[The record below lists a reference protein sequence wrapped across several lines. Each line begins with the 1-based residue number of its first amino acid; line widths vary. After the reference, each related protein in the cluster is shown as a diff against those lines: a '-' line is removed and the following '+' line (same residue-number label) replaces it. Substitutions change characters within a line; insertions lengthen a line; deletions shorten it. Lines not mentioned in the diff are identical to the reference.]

1 LRKGCSAKRA
11 TICRH
16 LLIAGLALLLSG
28 CAASSFVGGDEP
40 LLPFPASDATKS
52 HGSGPSPRANR
63 AETAL
68 VAPSGKRA
76 AETESELHFGTG
88 EFFQEPT
95 GPAGS
100 AGASGATMTAGNE
113 VELNFSEANVR
124 EVAQSVLGT
133 ILGENVVID
142 AGVEQRIT
150 LRTSRP
156 IKKSNLIPTL
166 ETALSAAG
174 LALVKDGELYRILP
188 AAKARSATGKSLNL
202 PNRGELPPGSGVT
215 VVRLEHIAP
224 SQMAKIL
231 EPLAPEKS
239 ILRVDDPRNLMI
251 VSATGPEMKSLLET
265 IETFDVSPLKGMSF
279 GYFKLKNARTT
290 QVTNELNNLI
300 KGYANQSG
308 FNPPQIVPIE
318 RLNVLL
324 VFASTEA
331 TLKLTQRWITGLDQ
345 SRNDVEQGVYVY
357 RMKNRKA
364 REIAPL
370 LSRLFQ
376 TGGNVADAGPRGS
389 DTPPDTRTVELAS
402 APANGAANGS
412 AIPGGGAVTDAGQ
425 GALQDLGGG
434 RGDDKRNNGL
444 RIIADP
450 GNNSLL
456 IRATPV
462 EYQKVL
468 SALIRLDTI
477 PPEVLIEVTIAEV
490 TLTNNL
496 KYGIEWFFKNGNQ
509 NKTTFSNE
517 AAGQIL
523 SKFPGFSYFFSALDV
538 AATLNAISAITN
550 IKVLSS
556 PKVMVLD
563 NKTATLQVGDQ
574 IPVIT
579 SNAQSVAAA
588 GAPVV
593 QTIQYT
599 DTGVILKVTP
609 QVNSGGLITLD
620 INQEVSN
627 APQGS
632 TSSTPT
638 IRQRKIN
645 SSIAIQSGEAVVL
658 GGLIRDTKTENSTG
672 IPLLSDIPKVG
683 DVFKVHD
690 NDHERTELIVFISP
704 KVVWNQSDAR
714 DATDEVRTKM
724 QAIYGRPR

>member
-1 LRKGCSAKRA
+1 
-11 TICRH
+11 
-16 LLIAGLALLLSG
+16 
-28 CAASSFVGGDEP
+28 
-40 LLPFPASDATKS
+40 
-52 HGSGPSPRANR
+52 
-63 AETAL
+63 
-68 VAPSGKRA
+68 
-76 AETESELHFGTG
+76 
-88 EFFQEPT
+88 
-95 GPAGS
+95 
-100 AGASGATMTAGNE
+100 
-113 VELNFSEANVR
+113 
-124 EVAQSVLGT
+124 
-133 ILGENVVID
+133 
-142 AGVEQRIT
+142 
-150 LRTSRP
+150 
-156 IKKSNLIPTL
+156 
-166 ETALSAAG
+166 
-174 LALVKDGELYRILP
+174 VKDGELYRILP
-188 AAKARSATGKSLNL
+188 AAKARSASGKSLNL
-202 PNRGELPPGSGVT
+202 ASHGELPPGSGVT

-279 GYFKLKNARTT
+279 GYFRLKNARTT
-290 QVTNELNNLI
+290 QITSELNNLI
-300 KGYANQSG
+300 KGYANQTG
-308 FNPPQIVPIE
+308 FNPPQVVPIE
-318 RLNVLL
+318 RLNTLL
-324 VFASTEA
+324 VFASIQA

-376 TGGNVADAGPRGS
+376 TGGSIADAAGSRGS

-402 APANGAANGS
+402 APANGGANGT
-412 AIPGGGAVTDAGQ
+412 AIAGGAAADAGQ
-425 GALQDLGGG
+425 GTLQDVG

-490 TLTNNL
+490 TLTNDL
-496 KYGIEWFFKNGNQ
+496 KYGIEWFFKNGGQ
-509 NKTTFSNE
+509 NTTTFSSLGS
-517 AAGQIL
+517 GQIL

-538 AATLNAISAITN
+538 AASLNAVAAITN

-593 QTIQYT
+593 QTFQYT

-627 APQGS
+627 APPGS
-632 TSSTPT
+632 TGSTPT
-638 IRQRKIN
+638 IQQRKIS

-658 GGLIRDTKTENSTG
+658 GGLIRDTKSENSTG
-672 IPLLSDIPKVG
+672 IPILSDIPKVG

-690 NDHERTELIVFISP
+690 NEHDRTELIVFISP

-714 DATDEVRTKM
+714 DATDEIRTKM